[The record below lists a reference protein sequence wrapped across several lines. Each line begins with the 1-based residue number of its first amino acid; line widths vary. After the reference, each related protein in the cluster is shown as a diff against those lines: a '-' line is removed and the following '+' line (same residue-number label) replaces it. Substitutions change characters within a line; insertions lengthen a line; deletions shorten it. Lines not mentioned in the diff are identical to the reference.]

1 MVEQQHDPQ
10 VGPGSN
16 EPAETLF
23 ELKGCQREE
32 VVAEAVDAA
41 SRSFGALNG
50 SLAMTS
56 ARSARPGTSTPSQKL
71 SVPIRT
77 AEPASRNRRSR

>member
-32 VVAEAVDAA
+32 VVAEAVQQQIKDLQEMFRFLIITNYKKH
-41 SRSFGALNG
+41 SN
-50 SLAMTS
+50 
-56 ARSARPGTSTPSQKL
+56 
-71 SVPIRT
+71 
-77 AEPASRNRRSR
+77 